1 MLAPIFLCYLGWKV
15 YSKGGATNWYSFT
28 LESMVGFI
36 MIFGFVAMTP
46 QLFLNYKLKSV
57 AHLPW
62 RMLIYRFL
70 STIMDDLYSFL
81 VTMPWLWRLG
91 CFRDGTLCLYSDVI
105 FVVYLYQRCIY
116 RTDHSRTDGQPA
128 VPHEK
133 IS

>member
-1 MLAPIFLCYLGWKV
+1 MLAPVFLCYLGWKI
-15 YSKGGATNWYSFT
+15 YSKGGATYWYSFV
-28 LESMVGFI
+28 LESLVGFI

-91 CFRDGTLCLYSDVI
+91 CFRDGT
-105 FVVYLYQRCIY
+105 
-116 RTDHSRTDGQPA
+116 H
-128 VPHEK
+128 PHLT
-133 IS
+133 